1 MVKLPFTSP
10 SSPYDT
16 LWKKITMCSPHSR
29 SRGLNYTSLWVDIYI
44 SILGFSAERFIYS
57 CLLIYICHYGPM
69 IAYFII
75 CYNPILICLFSCSES
90 SRLAMRSSFS
100 WFLHSFNIWLS
111 LWGFCL
117 VDWLVLYLGFLF
129 IYLNTFLFSGI
140 TSCERL
146 IMFISCPSLRICHFS
161 K

>member
-1 MVKLPFTSP
+1 MGGYLHKHFGILCREIYLFLPTHL
-10 SSPYDT
+10 Y
-16 LWKKITMCSPHSR
+16 M
-29 SRGLNYTSLWVDIYI
+29 SLWTYD
-44 SILGFSAERFIYS
+44 
-57 CLLIYICHYGPM
+57 CLFYHLLQS
-69 IAYFII
+69 
-75 CYNPILICLFSCSES
+75 NLICLFSCSEC

-140 TSCERL
+140 TSCGRL